1 MLRSLTL
8 STLLLSPLAVSI
20 HAQYAPT
27 HCQTTTATAFGLQ
40 MKVLLGCSDGFAE
53 NTLWHLDRTDQIPP
67 ALDGRAYRGHGGKG
81 SVIYIMDAGIL
92 ATHDEFMTPTGSR
105 VIAGLDA
112 MGSVPGSA
120 ASCRHPNPALDPC
133 AETPVPISF
142 ISHGTAVA
150 SVAAGKNVGMAPEAY
165 LVAVRVFALTTP
177 ALSLRTV
184 SDGLDMIV
192 RHAYDPSTPQF
203 STGIISISFAVASD
217 SFLDL
222 TPDQVEAKM
231 RRMTEGVDR
240 DNNPDPSGK
249 RFLFTIAAGN
259 SNQGEAE
266 WCQPGGVTKLFPS
279 TIGPR
284 IHGAITVGGSAK
296 DNTIWFGSC
305 RGEEVFAPAED
316 VLVACMTAHDHYRDK
331 ASLLTSGTSWSAPMV
346 AGIAARLLELDPS
359 LTPQQL
365 EDAIEGSASK
375 LATGESEAVFL
386 PVAADPIVPR
396 RRAVRR

>member
-1 MLRSLTL
+1 MLRSLPRIA
-8 STLLLSPLAVSI
+8 LLLSLFAVPI

-27 HCQTTTATAFGLQ
+27 HCQTTTATAYGLQ

-53 NTLWHLDRTDQIPP
+53 NTLWHLDRTDQIPS
-67 ALDGRAYRGHGGKG
+67 ALDGRADRGHGGKG

-92 ATHDEFMTPTGSR
+92 ATHDEFMTPIGSR

-120 ASCRHPNPALDPC
+120 ASCRHPDPVLDPC
-133 AETPVPISF
+133 ADTPVPIAF

-150 SVAAGKNVGMAPEAY
+150 SVAAGKNVGVAPEAY

-177 ALSLRTV
+177 SLTLRTV

-203 STGIISISFAVASD
+203 STGIISISFAVSPE

-240 DNNPDPSGK
+240 DNNPDPKGK

-259 SNQGEAE
+259 YQGDG
-266 WCQPGGVTKLFPS
+266 WCELGGVTKLFPS

-296 DNTIWFGSC
+296 DNSIWPGSC

-316 VLVACMTAHDHYRDK
+316 MLVACTTAHDQYRDK
-331 ASLLTSGTSWSAPMV
+331 ASLLTSGTSWSAPAV
-346 AGIAARLLELDPS
+346 AGIAARMLELDPS

-365 EDAIEGSASK
+365 EDAIEGSPSK
-375 LATGESEAVFL
+375 LVTGETEAVFL
-386 PVAADPIVPR
+386 PVGDPSPR
-396 RRAVRR
+396 RRSVGH

>member
-1 MLRSLTL
+1 MLRSLTVIA
-8 STLLLSPLAVSI
+8 LLLSAVTI

-81 SVIYIMDAGIL
+81 SVIYIMDTGIL
-92 ATHDEFMTPTGSR
+92 ATHDEFMTATGSR

-120 ASCRHPNPALDPC
+120 ASCRHPNPPLDPC
-133 AETPVPISF
+133 ADTPLPIAL

-165 LVAVRVFALTTP
+165 LVAVRVIALTSP
-177 ALSLRTV
+177 FLSLRTV

-203 STGIISISFAVASD
+203 STGIISISFAVAAD

-240 DNNPDPSGK
+240 DNHPDPNGK

-259 SNQGEAE
+259 SNQGEQE

-284 IHGAITVGGSAK
+284 IRGAITVGGSAK

-316 VLVACMTAHDHYRDK
+316 LLVACLTAHDHYRDK
-331 ASLLTSGTSWSAPMV
+331 ASLLTSGTSWSAPAV
-346 AGIAARLLELDPS
+346 AGIAARMLELDSS

-365 EDAIEGSASK
+365 EDAIESSASK
-375 LATGESEAVFL
+375 LATGETEAVFL
-386 PVAADPIVPR
+386 PVAGDPIVSR
-396 RRAVRR
+396 RRAVRP